1 MHSKS
6 SDKRFQNNQHQRLTI
21 KSEEMD
27 KKTLT
32 LTRAL
37 TELKT
42 LDRRISNAIGDLGPV
57 TYSVGGKMVLPT
69 TQEDFISKAESQ
81 FNSVKDLINYR
92 AALKRAV
99 VLANAQTLVKVNNL
113 TMTIAEAIDYKQI
126 INYKK
131 TLLKRL
137 RTAYAEVT
145 NRVNSVESN
154 NEAKLQQLLNTAL
167 GGDKAGAGNKVDD
180 IIKNMSDSFKKANE
194 VKLVDPINVSA
205 LIDALDKEITEF
217 DTEID
222 AVLSETNGKTE
233 ITFEF

>member
-1 MHSKS
+1 
-6 SDKRFQNNQHQRLTI
+6 
-21 KSEEMD
+21 MD

-42 LDRRISNAIGDLGPV
+42 LDRRISNAIGDLAPV
-57 TYSVGGKMVLPT
+57 TYSVGGKMMIPT
-69 TQEDFISKAESQ
+69 TQEEFINKAESQ
-81 FNSVKDLINYR
+81 YNSVKDLINYR

-137 RTAYAEVT
+137 RTAYAEIT
-145 NRVNSVESN
+145 NRINSVESN
-154 NEAKLQQLLNTAL
+154 NEVKLQQLLNTAL
-167 GGDKAGAGNKVDD
+167 GNDKAGAGNKVDD

-194 VKLVDPINVSA
+194 VKLVDPLKVSA

>member
-6 SDKRFQNNQHQRLTI
+6 SNKRFQSNQHQRLTI

-42 LDRRISNAIGDLGPV
+42 LDRRIGNAINNLTPV
-57 TYSVGGKMVLPT
+57 TYSVGGKMVIPT
-69 TQEDFISKAESQ
+69 TQEEFNSNAESQ
-81 FNSVKDLINYR
+81 YSSVKDLINYR

-99 VLANAQTLVKVNNL
+99 VLANAQTVVKVNNL

-137 RTAYAEVT
+137 RTTYAEVT
-145 NRVNSVESN
+145 QRISSVESN
-154 NEAKLQQLLNTAL
+154 NESKLQQLLNTAL

-194 VKLVDPINVSA
+194 VKLVDPLKVSA